1 MTFRLG
7 TPIRP
12 AALLPALLPALLGTA
27 ATGLGVGPG
36 SGLSVPGLSGVTEA
50 RLTPEAGVVAC
61 LGERLLSLAP
71 NGTLLRAVSTAGP
84 CAGLSVGAEG
94 RAALTRDDAAGT
106 VTVWRLADGVTTA
119 RLSAPQATGAGLT
132 ADGAVLIGSPR
143 GLERVDPVTAGRRT
157 LDSAPVT
164 ALVTSPDGTHAVVG
178 RPGRVQFI
186 ETTGAA
192 VRSGHT
198 CDDPCPVGTVGFGA
212 DGLSAAVQ
220 AGPQLIALRAGFPST
235 VVVRE
240 GRTLAGLPLR
250 DGSVLTLEGDTRT
263 GEVVRRDLLTGRRE
277 RTLTVPGGP
286 LRPVQI
292 SATGDM
298 LGVGAAGLAVGPA
311 GWATAR
317 RLPLPTLTAGG
328 GTDPATGQPVALLPG
343 GGLSVAGTSLTA
355 PPAMAV
361 QTMNRATW
369 LLVTGSGG
377 TNLAQLDAGKVRT
390 VTPAGNATHLSVNH
404 WGNAA
409 AIWND
414 ERLSVVSQK
423 TGKVT
428 ATLRA
433 PGQLGAA
440 RVTLSPDTTRAFI
453 LPAQGEGFVA
463 LLANGKRFALPTA
476 PGRRAADV
484 QISGRGV
491 LAFTAPDGTTDLYQ
505 PGNRVPYATVRAAP
519 PARTLGA
526 ARFSP
531 DSALLAVPAHDERGW
546 RVDLVNAAT
555 GRVDART
562 PTLADPPSFLTWAA
576 DSRALTVGASRL
588 DRLDSVTVF
597 PLTD

>member
-27 ATGLGVGPG
+27 AGLGIGPG
-36 SGLSVPGLSGVTEA
+36 SGLNLPGPSGVTEA
-50 RLTPEAGVVAC
+50 RLTPDEGIVAC
-61 LGERLLSLAP
+61 LGERLLVLTPS
-71 NGTLLRAVSTAGP
+71 GSLLRAVPTGAP
-84 CAGLSVGAEG
+84 CAGLSVSADG
-94 RAALTRDDAAGT
+94 RSALTRDDAAGT
-106 VTVWRLADGVTTA
+106 VTVWRLADGTATA
-119 RLSAPQATGAGLT
+119 RLTAPQATGAGFA

-143 GLERVDPVTAGRRT
+143 GLERVDPASAQRRT

-178 RPGRVQFI
+178 RASRVQLI
-186 ETTGAA
+186 ATGDAA
-192 VRSGHT
+192 VRSGHA
-198 CDDPCPVGTVGFGA
+198 CDDSCPVGTVGFSA
-212 DGLSAAVQ
+212 DSRSAAVQ
-220 AGPQLIALRAGFPST
+220 AGSQLVALRAGFPST
-235 VVVRE
+235 IVVRE
-240 GRTLAGLPLR
+240 GRTLAGLPQR

-277 RTLTVPGGP
+277 RTLIVPGGP
-286 LRPVQI
+286 LRPMQL

-328 GTDPATGQPVALLPG
+328 GTDPATGQPAALLPG
-343 GGLSVAGTSLTA
+343 GTLTLAGAPLTT
-355 PPAMAV
+355 PPVTAL

-377 TNLAQLDAGKVRT
+377 LNLAQLDAGKVRT

-414 ERLSVVSQK
+414 DRLSVVAQK
-423 TGKVT
+423 TGKVA
-428 ATLRA
+428 ATLSA

-440 RVTLSPDTTRAFI
+440 RVTLSPDATRAFI

-463 LLANGKRFALPTA
+463 LLANGKRFGLPTA
-476 PGRRAADV
+476 PGRRATDV
-484 QISGRGV
+484 QISGKGV

-519 PARTLGA
+519 PIRTLSP

-531 DSALLAVPAHDERGW
+531 DSTLLAVPARDERGW
-546 RVDLVNAAT
+546 RVDLVNTAT

-562 PTLADPPSFLTWAA
+562 PALADPPSFITWAA

>member
-27 ATGLGVGPG
+27 AGLGIGPG
-36 SGLSVPGLSGVTEA
+36 SGLNLSGPSGVTEA
-50 RLTPEAGVVAC
+50 RLTPDEGIVAC
-61 LGERLLSLAP
+61 LGERLLVLTPS
-71 NGTLLRAVSTAGP
+71 GSLLRAVPTGAP
-84 CAGLSVGAEG
+84 CAGLSVSADG
-94 RAALTRDDAAGT
+94 RSALTRDDAAGT
-106 VTVWRLADGVTTA
+106 VTVWRLADGTATA
-119 RLSAPQATGAGLT
+119 RLTAPQATGAGFA

-143 GLERVDPVTAGRRT
+143 GLERVDPTSAQRRT

-164 ALVTSPDGTHAVVG
+164 ALMTSPDGTHAVVG
-178 RPGRVQFI
+178 RASRVQLI
-186 ETTGAA
+186 ATGDAA
-192 VRSGHT
+192 VRSGHA
-198 CDDPCPVGTVGFGA
+198 CDDSCPVGTVGFSA
-212 DGLSAAVQ
+212 DSRSAAVQ
-220 AGPQLIALRAGFPST
+220 AGSQLVALRAGFPST
-235 VVVRE
+235 IVVRE
-240 GRTLAGLPLR
+240 GRTLAGLPQR

-286 LRPVQI
+286 LRPVQL

-298 LGVGAAGLAVGPA
+298 LGIGAAGLAVGPA

-328 GTDPATGQPVALLPG
+328 GTDPATGQPAALLPG
-343 GGLSVAGTSLTA
+343 GTLTLAGVPLTT
-355 PPAMAV
+355 PPVMAL

-377 TNLAQLDAGKVRT
+377 LNLAQLDAGKVRT

-414 ERLSVVSQK
+414 DRLSVVSQK

-428 ATLRA
+428 ATLSA

-440 RVTLSPDTTRAFI
+440 RVTLSPDATRAFI
-453 LPAQGEGFVA
+453 MPAQGEGFVA
-463 LLANGKRFALPTA
+463 LLANGKRFGLPTA

-484 QISGRGV
+484 QISGKGV

-519 PARTLGA
+519 PVRTLSP

-531 DSALLAVPAHDERGW
+531 DSTLLAVPARDERGW
-546 RVDLVNAAT
+546 RVDLVNTAT

-562 PTLADPPSFLTWAA
+562 PALADPPSFITWAA
-576 DSRALTVGASRL
+576 DSGALTVGASRL
-588 DRLDSVTVF
+588 DRLDSVTMF
-597 PLTD
+597 PLAD

>member
-12 AALLPALLPALLGTA
+12 ATLLPALLPALLGTA
-27 ATGLGVGPG
+27 AGLGIGPG
-36 SGLSVPGLSGVTEA
+36 SGLSLPGPSGVTEA
-50 RLTPEAGVVAC
+50 RLTPDAGIVTC
-61 LGERLLSLAP
+61 LGERLLVLTPS
-71 NGTLLRAVSTAGP
+71 GSLLRAVPTGTP
-84 CAGLSVGAEG
+84 CAGLSVSVDG
-94 RAALTRDDAAGT
+94 RSALTRDDAAGT
-106 VTVWRLADGVTTA
+106 VTVRRLTDGTVQA
-119 RLSAPQATGAGLT
+119 RLTAPQATGAGFA

-143 GLERVDPVTAGRRT
+143 GLERVDPASAQRRT

-164 ALVTSPDGTHAVVG
+164 ALVTSPDGTHAVLG
-178 RPGRVQFI
+178 RASRVQLI
-186 ETTGAA
+186 ETAGAA
-192 VRSGHT
+192 VRSGHA
-198 CDDPCPVGTVGFGA
+198 CDDTCPVGTVGFSA
-212 DGLSAAVQ
+212 DSRSAAVQ
-220 AGPQLIALRAGFPST
+220 AGTQLVALRAGFPST

-240 GRTLAGLPLR
+240 GRTLAGLPQR

-343 GGLSVAGTSLTA
+343 GTLTLAGVPLTTPSVTG
-355 PPAMAV
+355 M

-377 TNLAQLDAGKVRT
+377 LNLAQLDAGTIRT
-390 VTPAGNATHLSVNH
+390 VAPAGSATHLSVNH

-414 ERLSVVSQK
+414 DRLSVVSQK

-428 ATLRA
+428 ATLSV

-440 RVTLSPDTTRAFI
+440 RVTLSPDATRAFI

-463 LLANGKRFALPTA
+463 LLANGKRFGLPTA
-476 PGRRAADV
+476 PGRPADV
-484 QISGRGV
+484 QISGKGV
-491 LAFTAPDGTTDLYQ
+491 LAFTTPDGTTDLYQ
-505 PGNRVPYATVRAAP
+505 PGNRVPYATLSAAP
-519 PARTLGA
+519 PAQTLSP

-531 DSALLAVPAHDERGW
+531 DSALLAVPARDDRGW
-546 RVDLVNAAT
+546 RVDLVNATT
-555 GRVDART
+555 GRVDDRT
-562 PTLADPPSFLTWAA
+562 PALADPPSFLTWAA

-588 DRLDSVTVF
+588 DRLESVTVF

>member
-27 ATGLGVGPG
+27 AGLGIGPG
-36 SGLSVPGLSGVTEA
+36 SGLNLSGPSGVTEA
-50 RLTPEAGVVAC
+50 RLTPDEGIVAC
-61 LGERLLSLAP
+61 LGERLLVLTPS
-71 NGTLLRAVSTAGP
+71 GSLLRAVPTGAP
-84 CAGLSVGAEG
+84 CAGLSVSVDG
-94 RAALTRDDAAGT
+94 RSALTRDDAAGT
-106 VTVWRLADGVTTA
+106 VTVWRLADGTATA
-119 RLSAPQATGAGLT
+119 RLTAPQATGAGFA

-143 GLERVDPVTAGRRT
+143 GLERVDPASAQRRT

-178 RPGRVQFI
+178 RASRVQLI
-186 ETTGAA
+186 ATGDAA
-192 VRSGHT
+192 VRSGHA
-198 CDDPCPVGTVGFGA
+198 CDDSCPVGTVGFSA
-212 DGLSAAVQ
+212 DSRSAAVQ
-220 AGPQLIALRAGFPST
+220 AGSQLVALRAGFPST
-235 VVVRE
+235 IVVRE
-240 GRTLAGLPLR
+240 GRTLAGLPQR

-286 LRPVQI
+286 LRPVQL

-298 LGVGAAGLAVGPA
+298 LGIGAAGLAVGPA

-328 GTDPATGQPVALLPG
+328 GTDPATGQPAALLPG
-343 GGLSVAGTSLTA
+343 GTLTLAGVPLTT
-355 PPAMAV
+355 PPAMAL

-377 TNLAQLDAGKVRT
+377 LNLAQLDAGKVRT

-414 ERLSVVSQK
+414 DRLSVVSQK

-428 ATLRA
+428 ATLSA
-433 PGQLGAA
+433 PGQLGTA
-440 RVTLSPDTTRAFI
+440 RVTLSPDATRAFI

-463 LLANGKRFALPTA
+463 LLANGKRFGLPTT

-484 QISGRGV
+484 QISGKGV

-505 PGNRVPYATVRAAP
+505 PGNRVPHATVRAAP
-519 PARTLGA
+519 PVRTLSP

-531 DSALLAVPAHDERGW
+531 DSTLLAVPARDERGW
-546 RVDLVNAAT
+546 RVDLVNTAT

-562 PTLADPPSFLTWAA
+562 PALADPPSFITWAA
-576 DSRALTVGASRL
+576 DSGALTVGASRL